1 MLSNAGTNYGHIAP
15 HSRICFPAQVGT
27 MQERY
32 VRTWLSGQCNRQLK
46 PFTIHAHQRTRIRD
60 FCVTVESLMIPLFH
74 GGGINKRHLQT
85 ELE

>member
-1 MLSNAGTNYGHIAP
+1 
-15 HSRICFPAQVGT
+15 

-46 PFTIHAHQRTRIRD
+46 PFTIHAHQGTRIRD

-74 GGGINKRHLQT
+74 GGGINKRH
-85 ELE
+85 